1 MKVLRILLLV
11 GGVVALF
18 IAIQK
23 GDLFSKV
30 MPPQPIV
37 VSSIADASSSKLL
50 EYSVKVKGVVRNE
63 GGDGYVVVEATVQQ
77 GGDSWTKTE
86 RIYLSSFETKDF
98 ELIFD
103 EARMLGENPSYYVRA
118 YNVLNQ

>member
-37 VSSIADASSSKLL
+37 VSSTADASSSKLL

-77 GGDSWTKTE
+77 GGDSWMKTE

-118 YNVLNQ
+118 YNILNQ